1 MFINAQDRGGGSL
14 LQQQYQLEMNN
25 DKSKNKQTILQ
36 DLNIQMWKYTKAIK
50 KLDVQNSKYPSARCV
65 SVCELKSMIIVD
77 KKDLLCRGRR
87 SLNML
92 LCLASVS

>member
-1 MFINAQDRGGGSL
+1 
-14 LQQQYQLEMNN
+14 
-25 DKSKNKQTILQ
+25 
-36 DLNIQMWKYTKAIK
+36 MWKYTKAIK

-65 SVCELKSMIIVD
+65 SVCELKSMI